1 MKISVL
7 FNGWINIPH
16 SYAIVNCMQLIHLYK
31 NFSEKIEIY
40 IQEPEYYQDNWNN
53 HRQLVYG
60 DEYNEILRSLKK
72 WNGEHID
79 LIYSISF
86 PYDVSPSVNTPKCIY
101 YTSEM
106 LILDNTYFKPHFN
119 SIQDIN
125 THLLI
130 NNQLYFTTP
139 SLWSSRGM
147 TLNYDIDETRNRI
160 ISHGSDCNIFKRLP
174 QCIRDTIRSNLG
186 ITKDT
191 IVLGLFGAMTQ
202 NKGVHYL
209 LIAIYNII
217 LVHGRTNYKLI
228 LKGNDN
234 LYDSKTKVETVLNE
248 LNLPTQIAN
257 YIIFIGDTLPFST
270 MNEMYNIVD
279 LFVSPYM
286 AEGFN
291 LSPLEALSSGTR
303 VVIPRTG
310 STVEYMSDIQK
321 NGGSDFIT
329 YVDSIVVKNNMG
341 QSYNHITTVD
351 LVSAILSV
359 DFSRELDPST
369 MTSYIN
375 KEHSWSKA
383 SELLYEYFMYIIA
396 DHNNNQALFSI

>member
-16 SYAIVNCMQLIHLYK
+16 SYAIVNCMQLIHIYK
-31 NFSEKIEIY
+31 NFSDKIEIY
-40 IQEPEYYQDNWNN
+40 IQEPEYFQERWNA
-53 HRQLVYG
+53 HRQLIYG

-106 LILDNTYFKPHFN
+106 LILDNMYFKPRFD

-125 THLLI
+125 KHLLI

-139 SLWSSRGM
+139 SLWSYRGM
-147 TLNYDIDETRNRI
+147 TLNYDIDENRNRI
-160 ISHGSDCNIFKRLP
+160 ISNGSDCNIFKRLP
-174 QCIRDTIRSNLG
+174 QYIRDTIRSNLG

-191 IVLGLFGAMTQ
+191 ILLGLFGAMTQ

-234 LYDSKTKVETVLNE
+234 LYDSKTKVEMVLNE
-248 LNLPTQIAN
+248 LNLPTQILN
-257 YIIFIGDTLPFST
+257 YIIFIGDTLTFST

-279 LFVSPYM
+279 LYVSPYI

-329 YVDSIVVKNNMG
+329 YVDSIVLKNNMG
-341 QSYNHITTVD
+341 ESYNHINTVD

-359 DFSRELDPST
+359 DFSNELDPST
-369 MTSYIN
+369 MISYIN
-375 KEHSWSKA
+375 KEYSWSKA
-383 SELLYEYFMYIIA
+383 SELLYEYFLYVIA
-396 DHNNNQALFSI
+396 NHNNNRALFSI